1 MIMKK
6 FFKVEFDE
14 HPDGFI
20 VAMTSQG
27 LNLVER
33 LGLMQMGIQSLLEK
47 DTVESVNKDEVKAL
61 KSNK

>member
-1 MIMKK
+1 MKK

-14 HPDGFI
+14 HTDGFI
-20 VAMTSQG
+20 VAMISQG
-27 LNLVER
+27 LSLVER
-33 LGLMQMGIQSLLEK
+33 VGLMQMGIQSLLEK